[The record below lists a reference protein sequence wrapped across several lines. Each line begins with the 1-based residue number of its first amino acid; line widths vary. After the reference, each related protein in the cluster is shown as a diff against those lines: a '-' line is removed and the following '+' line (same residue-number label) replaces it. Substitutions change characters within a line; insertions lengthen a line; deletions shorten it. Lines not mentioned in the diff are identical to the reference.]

1 MVPFTEGSLELAPGV
16 PGALSCPVLVV
27 PVASLPDRAL
37 AASGACADC
46 ACAIDAKA
54 ISIRTIL
61 ARVIELVMPLSLRWV
76 RLSIGSHVRSRSGIL

>member
-37 AASGACADC
+37 CGFWGLRGLRVRDRRKGHQHQDHTCARD
-46 ACAIDAKA
+46 
-54 ISIRTIL
+54 
-61 ARVIELVMPLSLRWV
+61 
-76 RLSIGSHVRSRSGIL
+76 

>member
-61 ARVIELVMPLSLRWV
+61 ARVIELVMPLSLTWV